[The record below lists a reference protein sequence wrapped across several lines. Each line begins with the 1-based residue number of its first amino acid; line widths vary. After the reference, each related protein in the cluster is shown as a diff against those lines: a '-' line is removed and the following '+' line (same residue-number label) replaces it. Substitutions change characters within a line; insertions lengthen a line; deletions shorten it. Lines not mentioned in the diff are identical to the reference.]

1 MMVAMKELGIKCRRR
16 MVPGG
21 HHENPYYLQ
30 TINPAQGGPVADG
43 LNNPITKRR
52 KKSNCIMGFAY
63 HRILRVPM
71 NMRII

>member
-43 LNNPITKRR
+43 LNNPH
-52 KKSNCIMGFAY
+52 Y
-63 HRILRVPM
+63 
-71 NMRII
+71 